1 MKERNFLFFFLSCS
15 FSVKTR
21 AFGGLSLE
29 SAEKKD
35 PHSSKD
41 PRNQSITHMTARIT
55 YKRRYGFRCSRFFF
69 AHIFAR
75 RGKRWR
81 GRERVSERFSFA
93 RARVMCVYVR
103 MRKFYARFSPSL
115 LF

>member
-41 PRNQSITHMTARIT
+41 PRNQIITHMTARIT
-55 YKRRYGFRCSRFFF
+55 YKRRYGFRCSRRFFF
-69 AHIFAR
+69 CSYI
-75 RGKRWR
+75 
-81 GRERVSERFSFA
+81 REERKTLERT
-93 RARVMCVYVR
+93 RARFGTFFVRAREGDVCYVR
-103 MRKFYARFSPSL
+103 MRKF
-115 LF
+115 

>member
-1 MKERNFLFFFLSCS
+1 MEEKTKERNFLFFFLSCS

-21 AFGGLSLE
+21 ERSGLSLE

-55 YKRRYGFRCSRFFF
+55 YKRRYGFRCSRRFFF
-69 AHIFAR
+69 LLIYS
-75 RGKRWR
+75 RGEENVGEDASAFRNVFR
-81 GRERVSERFSFA
+81 S
-93 RARVMCVYVR
+93 RA
-103 MRKFYARFSPSL
+103 
-115 LF
+115 

>member
-21 AFGGLSLE
+21 AFFLSLE

-41 PRNQSITHMTARIT
+41 PRNQITHD
-55 YKRRYGFRCSRFFF
+55 GQN
-69 AHIFAR
+69 H
-75 RGKRWR
+75 
-81 GRERVSERFSFA
+81 V
-93 RARVMCVYVR
+93 
-103 MRKFYARFSPSL
+103 
-115 LF
+115 